1 MAISMTTGSES
12 LDELLEGGLCAGD
25 NVVWIVDR
33 PADSDAI
40 AERFLAAGDRATHVC
55 VGLGPC
61 PHDVGGSADRR
72 RLAPQ
77 DGPDALVRELLE
89 VGVDEH
95 RRVEVRDVGALVA
108 HWGAATT
115 VDVYRRAC
123 PRLFARGAVAY
134 WMADPECGATVL
146 DAIGRVAQC
155 VLEVRTSRFRVTKAE
170 GRPRRLQGS
179 TASFEIVDGGI
190 RISERHTVGR
200 LGDAIRRV
208 RRDRNLT
215 QSQLA
220 RLAGV
225 TPAAISQTELGRRGL
240 SLDTIVRMC
249 EALGIGVDDLLE
261 TSRPPDPL
269 LARFDAT
276 DSVDR
281 SVALFADAAVGPRT
295 YLVRLGPGESAPPP
309 FPHKG
314 PELVLAASGLIL
326 VDLGDTTP
334 VLRAG
339 DALRAATTPIR
350 SIANLAE
357 ESSSVFWQAIDPAP
371 PPVL

>member
-1 MAISMTTGSES
+1 MAISMSSGSES
-12 LDELLEGGLCAGD
+12 LDELLEGGLVTGD
-25 NVVWIVDR
+25 NVVWVVDR
-33 PADSDAI
+33 PDDSDTI
-40 AERFLAAGDRATHVC
+40 ATRFLAIGNAATHVC
-55 VGLGPC
+55 VGDGQC
-61 PHDVGGSADRR
+61 PHDVPDVADRMRLTPDVGPDELVR
-72 RLAPQ
+72 RL
-77 DGPDALVRELLE
+77 LE
-89 VGVDEH
+89 AGVDQT

-108 HWGAATT
+108 HWGASATI
-115 VDVYRRAC
+115 DVYRRAC
-123 PRLFARGAVAY
+123 PRLFARGALAY
-134 WMADPECGATVL
+134 WMADPECGTTVL

-155 VLEVRTSRFRVTKAE
+155 VLEVRSSRFRVAKAE
-170 GRPRRLQGS
+170 GRPRRLHGA
-179 TASFEIVDGGI
+179 TASFAIVGDEI

-200 LGDAIRRV
+200 LGDAMRRV

-215 QSQLA
+215 QAQLA

-276 DSVDR
+276 EPDGT
-281 SVALFADAAVGPRT
+281 SVALFADAAAGPRT
-295 YLVRLGPGESAPPP
+295 YLLRLEAGESSPPP

-350 SIANLAE
+350 SIANLADE
-357 ESSSVFWQAIDPAP
+357 PSTVFWQAIDTATQ
-371 PPVL
+371 PV